1 MCHGSRARCYSTI
14 CKRVAQCKVL
24 SLDEP
29 VSGLSGLHNPL
40 VSLTLD
46 PMNGRFIGCVLAVGS
61 LPRGRLGRLG
71 LLRVGSL
78 ARGAS
83 RAGAPAAGHD
93 ASKLAPDGQETLEPA
108 ACRLHRPGWR
118 AS

>member
-1 MCHGSRARCYSTI
+1 MS
-14 CKRVAQCKVL
+14 
-24 SLDEP
+24 D
-29 VSGLSGLHNPL
+29 LSGLHNPL

-46 PMNGRFIGCVLAVGS
+46 PMNGRFIGRVLAVGS
-61 LPRGRLGRLG
+61 LPRGRLGYRLG

-93 ASKLAPDGQETLEPA
+93 ASKLAPDGQETLELA